1 MDGGFDERTARADM
15 AAKGF
20 EKVVLV
26 EWAPGHFNDRHSHD
40 WPVYVWVLDGS
51 MEVETEGGKVVYK
64 KGDLLT
70 LPKGRPHIER
80 IGPNGIRLLSARG

>member
-1 MDGGFDERTARADM
+1 MDGGFDERAARADM

-20 EKVVLV
+20 KNVVLV
-26 EWAPGHFNDRHSHD
+26 EWAPGEFHDTHSHD
-40 WPVYVWVLDGS
+40 FPAYAWVLDGS

>member
-1 MDGGFDERTARADM
+1 MDGGFDEQAARADM

-20 EKVVLV
+20 TKVVLV
-26 EWAPGHFNDRHSHD
+26 EWAPGEFHDTHSHD
-40 WPVYVWVLDGS
+40 FPAYAWILDGS
-51 MEVETEGGKVVYK
+51 MEVETEGGKTVYK

-70 LPKGRPHIER
+70 LPKGQPHIER

>member
-1 MDGGFDERTARADM
+1 MDGEFSEPAARADM

-20 EKVVLV
+20 KNVVLV
-26 EWAPGHFNDRHSHD
+26 EWAPGHFNDHHSHD
-40 WPVYVWVLDGS
+40 FPVYVWILDGS

-70 LPKGRPHIER
+70 LPKGQPHIER